1 MSRLQKRLDRAR
13 EEGDGAA
20 GAAAKVPDF
29 DRLNLSASRERTLSA
44 GNDAEDPLLVGKN
57 DILLWHLLKNVRN
70 YYDCMTV
77 FLFRISDDVPRG

>member
-1 MSRLQKRLDRAR
+1 MRAVESRWSRTVSRLQKRLDRAR

-57 DILLWHLLKNVRN
+57 DH
-70 YYDCMTV
+70 
-77 FLFRISDDVPRG
+77 